1 MSAQPLLEV
10 RGLTKV
16 FGEGRTEVVAVS
28 DVDLAVDRGQTTL
41 VMGPSGSGKT
51 TLLTTIGC
59 LLRPTS
65 GRVTIDGLDVTA
77 VPHRDQARV
86 RRTLVGFV
94 FQSFNLLDAL
104 SVQENVEVAL
114 NIAGARG
121 KDATLRAQELLTQ
134 VGLANRLEFSA
145 QSFSAGERQR
155 VAIARALANRPPL
168 LLADEPTANLDS
180 RHGAEV
186 MEILRELA
194 HRHRSGVLIV
204 SHDERLR
211 AIADQR
217 HLAGRRADH
226 RQPRGLSPGPVRL
239 CRGQPGTRAAASRK
253 RRRPCGGRAELRD
266 CRTGSA
272 GSSDAGA

>member
-1 MSAQPLLEV
+1 
-10 RGLTKV
+10 
-16 FGEGRTEVVAVS
+16 
-28 DVDLAVDRGQTTL
+28 
-41 VMGPSGSGKT
+41 MGPSGSGKT

-145 QSFSAGERQR
+145 QS
-155 VAIARALANRPPL
+155 L
-168 LLADEPTANLDS
+168 
-180 RHGAEV
+180 
-186 MEILRELA
+186 
-194 HRHRSGVLIV
+194 SG
-204 SHDERLR
+204 R
-211 AIADQR
+211 
-217 HLAGRRADH
+217 
-226 RQPRGLSPGPVRL
+226 
-239 CRGQPGTRAAASRK
+239 
-253 RRRPCGGRAELRD
+253 
-266 CRTGSA
+266 
-272 GSSDAGA
+272 